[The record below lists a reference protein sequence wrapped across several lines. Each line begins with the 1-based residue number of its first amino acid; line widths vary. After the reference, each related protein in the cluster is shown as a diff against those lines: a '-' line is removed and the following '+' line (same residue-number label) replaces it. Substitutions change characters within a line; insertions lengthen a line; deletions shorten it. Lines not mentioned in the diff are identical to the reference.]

1 MVSDD
6 AVLLISPPA
15 PCRSVGPSQTE
26 DDGDRHVLPDGDIQP
41 DGLRHSRLLSR
52 QRYGHHSGGRKKR
65 RPAQSVAM
73 VTAGGVRSDLP
84 RQLKDTE
91 LSGRLGGRHRSRGL
105 CGGRECENNQI
116 TALSMRR
123 LTMQRRLLFVAVK

>member
-1 MVSDD
+1 MDF
-6 AVLLISPPA
+6 
-15 PCRSVGPSQTE
+15 GT
-26 DDGDRHVLPDGDIQP
+26 PDCSLGKGTGITQE
-41 DGLRHSRLLSR
+41 GE
-52 QRYGHHSGGRKKR
+52 KK

-116 TALSMRR
+116 TALSTRR
-123 LTMQRRLLFVAVK
+123 LTVQRRLLFVSVK